1 MAGVSYPEE
10 ERRMHIMA
18 TLYGSGTLCEAS
30 VDVESLARFL
40 EADLEAVKVDL
51 RYLEGIGFVRLDGS
65 RVALTEAG
73 YTAMDNRE
81 FSFCPHL

>member
-1 MAGVSYPEE
+1 LVDVSYPEE

-18 TLYGSGTLCEAS
+18 TLYSSCTLREAS
-30 VDVESLARFL
+30 VEADSLARFL
-40 EADLEAVKVDL
+40 EADLETVEGDL
-51 RYLEGIGFVRLDGS
+51 RYLEGIGLVRLEDS

-73 YTAMDNRE
+73 YIAMDNRE